1 VVPERLWRGA
11 PHSGEGSGMPPRVL
25 LGNLEPIVQL
35 GMSAVLAEEG
45 IDVIGSE
52 PRPGPLVLL
61 AGRLHPDAVLLD
73 LRQPASRGLAD
84 RLRAAA
90 PEATLVFWARDE
102 DVMELAGP
110 GGAAPRRV
118 IEPNPGELRSE
129 LMRSQVNRV
138 ER

>member
-1 VVPERLWRGA
+1 VPERLWRGVPA
-11 PHSGEGSGMPPRVL
+11 TGEGSGMPPRVL
-25 LGNLEPIVQL
+25 LGNLEPVVRL

-61 AGRLHPDAVLLD
+61 AGRLRPDAVVLD
-73 LRQPASRGLAD
+73 QHTARELGD

-90 PEATLVFWARDE
+90 PETTLVFWARDE
-102 DVMELAGP
+102 DVMEVVGP
-110 GGAAPRRV
+110 GAGEPRKV
-118 IEPNPGELRSE
+118 LAPNPDELRSE

>member
-1 VVPERLWRGA
+1 
-11 PHSGEGSGMPPRVL
+11 MPPRVL
-25 LGNLEPIVQL
+25 LGTLEPVVAL

-61 AGRLHPDAVLLD
+61 AGRLRPDAVVLD
-73 LRQPASRGLAD
+73 LHTVRELGD

-102 DVMELAGP
+102 DVMEVVAP
-110 GGAAPRRV
+110 GADESRRV
-118 IEPNPGELRSE
+118 LEPNPDELRSE

>member
-1 VVPERLWRGA
+1 
-11 PHSGEGSGMPPRVL
+11 MPPRVL
-25 LGNLEPIVQL
+25 LGNLEPVVQL
-35 GMSAVLAEEG
+35 GMSAVLAEQG
-45 IDVIGSE
+45 IDVIGAE

-61 AGRLHPDAVLLD
+61 AGRLQPDAVVVD
-73 LRQPASRGLAD
+73 LHGARELGD

-102 DVMELAGP
+102 DVMEVLRPDADER
-110 GGAAPRRV
+110 RRV
-118 IEPNPGELRSE
+118 VDPNPDELRSE